1 MIIEAIIN
9 LITVVIK
16 LLAVPFDILP
26 DTPQALISAVN
37 TYMDMI
43 FDNLDFI
50 SFFVHTETLR
60 NVAVIAIIIWTLDKA
75 FSLLMWIIHKL
86 PLSIN

>member
-16 LLAVPFDILP
+16 LLAMPFDILP
-26 DTPQALISAVN
+26 DTPETLVTAVD

-43 FDNLDFI
+43 FNNLDFI

-60 NVAVIAIIIWTLDKA
+60 NVAVIAIIIWTVDNA

-86 PLSIN
+86 PLSVD

>member
-1 MIIEAIIN
+1 MIIELLIN

-16 LLAVPFDILP
+16 MLAMPFDILP
-26 DTPQALISAVN
+26 DTPATLVSAVD

-43 FDNLDFI
+43 FNNLDFI

-60 NVAVIAIIIWTLDKA
+60 NVAGIAIIIWTVDNA
-75 FSLLMWIIHKL
+75 FSLLMWIIRKL
-86 PLSIN
+86 PLSVD